1 MKAAPVADPTVSR
14 RTLLLLL
21 GAFAVAWFCNLGY
34 RHLATSD
41 EGRYAE
47 IPREMLVTGD
57 WLTPRL
63 NGLKYF
69 EKPPLQ
75 YWATAAAFSAFGAN
89 ESTARLWTGLTGFLG
104 VLLVF
109 FAGQR
114 LFGPPVGLYAA
125 AVAAS
130 TAMYVTM
137 GHMLTLDMGLA
148 FFASAAVLATAL
160 AQRDRTDE
168 TERRRW
174 MLLAWAA
181 AALAV
186 LSKGPVGVV
195 LPAGAVAV
203 YVLLERDWKIL
214 ARLHVASG
222 VLLFAAISVPWFVAV
237 SVVNPEFF
245 RFFFIHEHFERFL
258 TQEHGRYQ
266 PAWYFIPVVLV
277 GVLPW
282 VLGLFPALWRAWKR
296 SPDMVFQPRR
306 FLLVW
311 CALVFV
317 FFSASGSK
325 LPSYVLPIFPALAL
339 LIGDTLASSGRRF
352 ALAQA
357 AIAGLLALSLAA
369 AASQVARYAAANLPA
384 ELLAGFASW
393 LLAAATALLA
403 AAGVSAWLALRARL
417 EAATLALAFGSLVSV
432 QTATS
437 GHQALSPVYSAYHV
451 AHQIRDQVKP
461 DVPFYMVDTFDHSLL
476 FYLRR
481 TATMVGVKNELE
493 QPITWEPGRFLPDQA
508 AFARAWRADS
518 EAYAMFNVMDLP
530 DFLEAHPVPMQIV
543 ARDARRVIV
552 KKP

>member
-1 MKAAPVADPTVSR
+1 
-14 RTLLLLL
+14 
-21 GAFAVAWFCNLGY
+21 
-34 RHLATSD
+34 
-41 EGRYAE
+41 
-47 IPREMLVTGD
+47 
-57 WLTPRL
+57 L

-75 YWATAAAFSAFGAN
+75 YWATAAAYSAFGAS
-89 ESTARLWTGLTGFLG
+89 EWTARLWTGLTGFLG
-104 VLLVF
+104 VVLVF

-114 LFGPPVGLYAA
+114 LFGARVGLYAA

-160 AQRDRTDE
+160 AQRDQADE
-168 TERRRW
+168 SERRRW

-186 LSKGPVGVV
+186 LSKGPVGMV

-203 YVLLERDWKIL
+203 YVLVERDWRIL

-222 VLLFAAISVPWFVAV
+222 ALLFAALCVPWFVAV
-237 SVVNPEFF
+237 SAVNPEFL

-266 PAWYFIPVVLV
+266 PAWYFVPVVLL

-282 VLGLFPALWRAWKR
+282 VLGLAPALWHGWQR
-296 SPDMVFQPRR
+296 SADTVFQPRR

-311 CALVFV
+311 CALVLV

-339 LIGDTLASSGRRF
+339 LTGSTLASSGPRF

-357 AIAGLLALSLAA
+357 ATAGLLAVALAA
-369 AASQVARYAAANLPA
+369 AASQATRYAAANLPV
-384 ELLAGFASW
+384 ELLAGYVPW
-393 LLAAATALLA
+393 LLAAAAALLA
-403 AAGVSAWLALRARL
+403 AAGISAWLALRGRL
-417 EAATLALAFGSLVSV
+417 TAATLALAFGSLVSV

-437 GHQALSPVYSAYHV
+437 GHEALSPAYSAYHV
-451 AHQIRDQVKP
+451 AQQIRDQLKP

-493 QPITWEPGRFLPDQA
+493 QPITWEPGRFLPDTA
-508 AFARAWRADS
+508 AFARAWRADP
-518 EAYAMFNVMDLP
+518 EAYAMFNAKDLP
-530 DFLEAHPVPMQIV
+530 GFLDTHPVPMQIV
-543 ARDARRVIV
+543 ERDVRRVIV

>member
-1 MKAAPVADPTVSR
+1 VKAAPVADPTLSR

-21 GAFAVAWFCNLGY
+21 AAFALAWFCNLGY

-47 IPREMLVTGD
+47 IPREMLATGD

-75 YWATAAAFSAFGAN
+75 YWATAAAFSAFGAT
-89 ESTARLWTGLTGFLG
+89 EWTARLWTGLTGFLG

-125 AVAAS
+125 AVTAS
-130 TAMYVTM
+130 AAMYVTM

-160 AQRDRTDE
+160 AQRDQADE

-186 LSKGPVGVV
+186 LSKGPIGIV

-203 YVLLERDWKIL
+203 YVLVERDWRIL

-222 VLLFAAISVPWFVAV
+222 ALLFAAICVPWFVAV
-237 SVVNPEFF
+237 SAVNPEFL
-245 RFFFIHEHFERFL
+245 RFFFVHEHFERFL

-266 PAWYFIPVVLV
+266 PTWYFIPVVLL

-282 VLGLFPALWRAWKR
+282 VLGLFPALWHAWKR
-296 SPDMVFQPRR
+296 SSGMVFQPRR
-306 FLLVW
+306 LLLVW

-339 LIGDTLASSGRRF
+339 LIGNTLASSGRRF

-357 AIAGLLALSLAA
+357 AIAGLLAIALAA
-369 AASQVARYAAANLPA
+369 AASQATRYAAANLPA
-384 ELLAGFASW
+384 ELLAGYVPW
-393 LLAAATALLA
+393 LLAAAAALLA
-403 AAGVSAWLALRARL
+403 AAGVSAWLALRGRL

-437 GHQALSPVYSAYHV
+437 GHEALSPAYSAYHV
-451 AHQIRDQVKP
+451 AQQIRDQLKP

-493 QPITWEPGRFLPDQA
+493 QPITWEPGRFLPDTI
-508 AFARAWRADS
+508 AFARAWQADP
-518 EAYAMFNVMDLP
+518 EAYAMFNVKDLP
-530 DFLEAHPVPMQIV
+530 GFLDAHPVPMQVV
-543 ARDARRVIV
+543 ARDVRRVIV